1 MNNVG
6 LICYGYLTPNIARNP
21 NISLKINFKW
31 TCDKT
36 HGRIE
41 KEKSKYLLDN
51 HEKIKILKVN
61 RYKSVYKHCTT
72 KILGK
77 YITNTL
83 KENNII

>member
-1 MNNVG
+1 MNNIG
-6 LICYGYLTPNIARNP
+6 LISYGYWTPNIARNP

-31 TCDKT
+31 TCDKN

-41 KEKSKYLLDN
+41 KAKSKYLLDN
-51 HEKIKILKVN
+51 HKKIKMLKVN

-72 KILGK
+72 KALGK